1 MEIKT
6 VNWQRPDG
14 VIHVRIMQKECS
26 ACHVVREMGMFR
38 RRTSATD
45 GRVSECIM
53 CEKERHIRDREK
65 KRDAFNPFR

>member
-14 VIHVRIMQKECS
+14 VFHARITEKECS
-26 ACHVVREMGMFR
+26 TCHHPKPIGMFR

-53 CEKERHIRDREK
+53 CEKERRTRDIEK
-65 KRDAFNPFR
+65 KRNIFNPFI